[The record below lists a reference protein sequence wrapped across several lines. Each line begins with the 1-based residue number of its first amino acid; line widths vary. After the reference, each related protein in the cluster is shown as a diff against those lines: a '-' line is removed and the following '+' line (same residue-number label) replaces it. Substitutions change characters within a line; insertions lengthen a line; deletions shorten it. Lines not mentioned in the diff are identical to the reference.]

1 MAMNTETK
9 LYVALG
15 VLGVL
20 GGGLYLQNKKEAEST
35 ASHTLGGQAA
45 ALPKLEIKD
54 DDIKAIDKIVLDK
67 AGEDGGAP
75 VNIELVRNGEDWKLT
90 KPIEGKANQANV
102 KSLLDN
108 LKALKVSEQ
117 IDAGTGSYAKYQ
129 VSDDKGLH
137 AVFSKGNGVV
147 LDARFGENGG
157 RGQMTRIAGKEGVF
171 AVKGYSSFLYARD
184 AKGWRDLTLFKFEE
198 GDVTAATIQNE
209 HGTFS
214 FTKDGENW
222 KGKFEK
228 PKGTAEA
235 IKDFDDSKVKDF
247 VRAYKAL
254 NADNFAEKGK
264 TAADVGLEKPLATV
278 QLTLKDGAKRDVSV
292 GTNAEGSSRWVK
304 VSGSNDIW
312 SISSWAADWAMAEEK
327 KFQKE
332 KKDDKKDKDKKA
344 DAGDPHGG
352 MPPGMPGMPPGMG
365 DPHGGGE

>member
-45 ALPKLEIKD
+45 ALPKLDIKD

-67 AGEDGGAP
+67 AGEDGGAA
-75 VNIELVRNGEDWKLT
+75 VNIELTRTGEDWKLT
-90 KPIEGKANQANV
+90 KPVEAKANQANV

-108 LKALKVSEQ
+108 LKTLKVSEQ
-117 IDAGTGSYAKYQ
+117 IDASAAGYAKYG

-137 AVFSKGNGVV
+137 AVFTKGPAVV

-157 RGQMTRIAGKEGVF
+157 RGQMTRIAGKDGVY
-171 AVKGYSSFLYARD
+171 AVKGYSSYLYARD

-198 GDVTAATIQNE
+198 GDVTSATIQNE
-209 HGTFS
+209 HGNFS
-214 FTKDGENW
+214 FIKDGENW
-222 KGKFEK
+222 KGKFAK

-254 NADNFAEKGK
+254 NADGFAEKGK
-264 TAADVGLEKPLATV
+264 SLADVGLEKPLATI
-278 QLTLKDGAKRDVSV
+278 QMTLKDGAKRDVNV
-292 GTNAEGSSRWVK
+292 GATAEGSSRWAK
-304 VSGSNDIW
+304 VSGSDDIW

-332 KKDDKKDKDKKA
+332 NKDKKDKDKKP
-344 DAGDPHGG
+344 DATSMGGG
-352 MPPGMPGMPPGMG
+352 MPPGMPPGG
-365 DPHGGGE
+365 PHGGE

>member
-20 GGGLYLQNKKEAEST
+20 GGGLYFQNKKEAEST
-35 ASHTLGGQAA
+35 ANHTLGGQAA
-45 ALPKLEIKD
+45 ALPKIEIKD
-54 DDIKAIDKIVLDK
+54 DDIKAIDKISLNK

-75 VNIELVRNGEDWKLT
+75 VDIELTRSGEDWKLT
-90 KPIEGKANQANV
+90 KPVEAKANQANV
-102 KSLLDN
+102 KSLLEN
-108 LKALKVSEQ
+108 LKTLKVSEQ
-117 IDAGTGSYAKYQ
+117 IDASTTGYAKYG

-137 AVFSKGNGVV
+137 AVFSKGGATV

-157 RGQMTRIAGKEGVF
+157 RGQMTRIAGKEGVY
-171 AVKGYSSFLYARD
+171 AVKGYSSYLYARD
-184 AKGWRDLTLFKFEE
+184 AKGWRDLSLFKFEE

-209 HGTFS
+209 HGSFS

-228 PKGTAEA
+228 PKGTAEP

-247 VRAYKAL
+247 VRAYKTL
-254 NADNFAEKGK
+254 NADGFADKGK
-264 TAADVGLEKPLATV
+264 TPADVGLEKPLATI

-292 GTNAEGSSRWVK
+292 GANAEGSSRWAK
-304 VSGSNDIW
+304 VSGSDEIW
-312 SISSWAADWAMAEEK
+312 SISSWAADWAVAEEK

-332 KKDDKKDKDKKA
+332 KKDDKKDKDKKP
-344 DAGDPHGG
+344 DATSMGMPGG
-352 MPPGMPGMPPGMG
+352 MPPGMMPPGMPPGG
-365 DPHGGGE
+365 PHGE

>member
-20 GGGLYLQNKKEAEST
+20 GGGLYLQNKKEAENA

-45 ALPKLEIKD
+45 ALPKIDIKD
-54 DDIKAIDKIVLDK
+54 DDIKAIDKIVLNK

-75 VNIELVRNGEDWKLT
+75 VDIELTRTGEDWKLT
-90 KPIEGKANQANV
+90 KPVDAKANQANV
-102 KSLLDN
+102 KSLLEN
-108 LKALKVSEQ
+108 LKTLKVTEQ
-117 IDAGTGSYAKYQ
+117 IDGTSAGYAKYG
-129 VSDDKGLH
+129 VADDKGLH

-157 RGQMTRIAGKEGVF
+157 RGQMTRLAGKEGVF
-171 AVKGYSSFLYARD
+171 AVKGYSSYLYARD

-209 HGTFS
+209 HGSFS

-228 PKGTAEA
+228 PKGTSEP
-235 IKDFDDSKVKDF
+235 IKDFDDAKVKDF

-254 NADNFAEKGK
+254 NADGFADKGK
-264 TAADVGLEKPLATV
+264 TPSDVGLEKPLATV
-278 QLTLKDGAKRDVSV
+278 QLTLKDGAKRDVAV
-292 GTNAEGSSRWVK
+292 GATAEGSSRWVK
-304 VSGSNDIW
+304 VGGSDEIW

-327 KFQKE
+327 KFQK
-332 KKDDKKDKDKKA
+332 DKDKDKKKP
-344 DAGDPHGG
+344 DGPGAGAG
-352 MPPGMPGMPPGMG
+352 MPPGMPPGMG
-365 DPHGGGE
+365 NPHGMGE